1 MVIGQIILVIK
12 VSWLFVYHQDDI
24 SYNEWSLPKGFEGAL
39 RDLNVDVIKY
49 TFKNP
54 NNFKLPE
61 KKFFLENNIKVL
73 LSFYAGKSEILEN
86 ELIRVKK
93 EVPIVLIS
101 ELGDEPQTLIH
112 NKIRARISDISLTP
126 DKRSSIYWNNQGCY
140 CLWFNHWADTNIFKF
155 MPEKKRTNFIVTT
168 MGKRKYSLLLKLL
181 LGRNFL
187 NVRCKAE
194 KNSDLF
200 NSGKIVF
207 QYARWDEITRR
218 IFEAGACKC
227 CILTNKLPSHTG
239 VETIFAHNVSAIY
252 YKGFFDLIYQVFRL
266 WFKPELIKE
275 IANNSYEIVM
285 SNHTQLERAKFLVK
299 KVNELKSKK

>member
-1 MVIGQIILVIK
+1 MNGLCQRDLKSI
-12 VSWLFVYHQDDI
+12 
-24 SYNEWSLPKGFEGAL
+24 

-61 KKFFLENNIKVL
+61 NFSFENNIKVL

-112 NKIRARISDISLTP
+112 NKVRARISDISLTP
-126 DKRSSIYWNNQGCY
+126 DKQSSIYWNNQGCY
-140 CLWFNHWADTNIFKF
+140 CLWFNHWADTNIFKY
-155 MPEKKRTNFIVTT
+155 MPEKKKTNFIVTT
-168 MGKRKYSLLLKLL
+168 MGKRKYSFLLKFL

-194 KNSDLF
+194 NSHLF

-218 IFEAGACKC
+218 IFEAVHANVAFLQ
-227 CILTNKLPSHTG
+227 INYLPIR
-239 VETIFAHNVSAIY
+239 V
-252 YKGFFDLIYQVFRL
+252 
-266 WFKPELIKE
+266 
-275 IANNSYEIVM
+275 
-285 SNHTQLERAKFLVK
+285 
-299 KVNELKSKK
+299 

>member
-1 MVIGQIILVIK
+1 M
-12 VSWLFVYHQDDI
+12 
-24 SYNEWSLPKGFEGAL
+24 
-39 RDLNVDVIKY
+39 
-49 TFKNP
+49 
-54 NNFKLPE
+54 
-61 KKFFLENNIKVL
+61 
-73 LSFYAGKSEILEN
+73 
-86 ELIRVKK
+86 
-93 EVPIVLIS
+93 IS